1 MALQAAR
8 FQFMSSAKLAG
19 KPLKLTNIHAQKANM
34 TVLDGNLAFD
44 PSNKVSAKYSF
55 ASESGQLKYTYF
67 HAEGAGI
74 TFEPSYDFARNSW
87 NFSMQKAYG
96 EDTLKTSYIEEYTWR
111 GMDQR
116 LENCRV
122 F

>member
-55 ASESGQLKYTYF
+55 ASASGQLKYSYV
-67 HAEGAGI
+67 HAGGGSI
-74 TFEPSYDFARNSW
+74 PYSNSL
-87 NFSMQKAYG
+87 
-96 EDTLKTSYIEEYTWR
+96 TLIRKLDSWVSE
-111 GMDQR
+111 
-116 LENCRV
+116 L
-122 F
+122 